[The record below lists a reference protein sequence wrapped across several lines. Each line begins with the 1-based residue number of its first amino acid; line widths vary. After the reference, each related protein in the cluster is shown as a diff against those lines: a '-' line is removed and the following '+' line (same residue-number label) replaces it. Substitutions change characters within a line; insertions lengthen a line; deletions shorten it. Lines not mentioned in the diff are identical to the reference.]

1 MKRTTIIVFLL
12 VWSIPGYAQNHNPEL
27 FVEWE
32 KLNAEVVSLHK
43 QGRYDRAV
51 EVAKKAFKIAEE
63 KGGLNHPTVPL
74 SLNNLAELYR
84 LQGRYTLAEPPCKRA
99 LAIREKKLGPDHPAV
114 ASSLNN
120 LAAIYRKT
128 NRIQTTK
135 IYEKRAAAI
144 RAIKP

>member
-1 MKRTTIIVFLL
+1 MKRITLIVFLFL
-12 VWSIPGYAQNHNPEL
+12 PAFAWSIPGHAQTHNQKL

-51 EVAKKAFKIAEE
+51 DVTKKTLKIAKEN
-63 KGGLNHPTVPL
+63 GGLNYP
-74 SLNNLAELYR
+74 S
-84 LQGRYTLAEPPCKRA
+84 
-99 LAIREKKLGPDHPAV
+99 V
-114 ASSLNN
+114 ATCLNN

-128 NRIQTTK
+128 NRSQTAK